1 MQRKTATFSI
11 SDNRLFKQQM
21 LSWANQF
28 NICCFLDNHEYR
40 LPHTTN
46 ECLVAA
52 GSLSYVEANKN
63 ALLKL
68 QAYQQHTNDWMFGH
82 ISYDVKNEI
91 EQLTS
96 EHPDH
101 IEFPSVF
108 FFQPETILQLNDSIV
123 TISSATLAPEKIMRE
138 ILNQAPLNTTTQPSP
153 IKIQSSISRSEY
165 IDKIH
170 LIQKK
175 IHQGYCYELNF
186 CQQFFSEDAVID
198 PLATYHLLTSI
209 SPTPFAT
216 YYKLRDKYLL
226 CASPERY
233 IQKKKDTILSQPI
246 KGTGKRDLSD
256 QQNDACL
263 KEQLRASSKDRN
275 ENVMIVDLVRND
287 LSKICTEASVTVE
300 ELFGIYTFP
309 QVHQMISTIKGH
321 LKEDVSFTDILRATF
336 PMGSMTG
343 APKRKVMELIE
354 EFEVSKRGIYS
365 GSVGYIT
372 PENNFDFNV
381 VIRSIM
387 YNESHK
393 YLSYHVGGAITG
405 NSIAE
410 KEYEECLLKA
420 LAIEQAL
427 HINR

>member
-1 MQRKTATFSI
+1 
-11 SDNRLFKQQM
+11 M
-21 LSWANQF
+21 LSWSNQF
-28 NICCFLDNHEYR
+28 NICCFLDNHEYH
-40 LPHTTN
+40 LPHTAN
-46 ECLVAA
+46 ECLVAVGA
-52 GSLSYVEANKN
+52 LSYIETDKN

-68 QAYQQHTNDWMFGH
+68 QAYQQHTKDWMFGH

-91 EQLTS
+91 ESLTS
-96 EHPDH
+96 THPDH
-101 IEFPSVF
+101 VQFPSVF
-108 FFQPETILQLNDSIV
+108 FFQPETILQLNDGIV
-123 TISSATLAPEKIMRE
+123 TISSATLPPEKIMRE
-138 ILNQAPLNTTTQPSP
+138 ILNQTALNETAQSSQ
-153 IKIQSSISRSEY
+153 IKIQPSLSKREY
-165 IDKIH
+165 IEKIH

-175 IHQGYCYELNF
+175 ILQGYCYELNF
-186 CQQFFSEDAVID
+186 CQQFFSENVAID
-198 PLATYHLLTSI
+198 PLTTYHHLTSI

-233 IQKKKDTILSQPI
+233 IQKKGNTILSQPI

-256 QQNDACL
+256 QQNDSYL
-263 KEQLRASSKDRN
+263 KEQLRVSSKDRN

-287 LSKICTEASVTVE
+287 LSKICTEASVSVE

-309 QVHQMISTIKGH
+309 QVHQMISTVQGH
-321 LKEDVSFTDILRATF
+321 LKDDVGFTDILRATF

-365 GSVGYIT
+365 GAVGYIT

-387 YNESHK
+387 YNASNK

>member
-1 MQRKTATFSI
+1 MQRNTATYSI

-28 NICCFLDNHEYR
+28 NICCFLDNHEYS
-40 LPHTTN
+40 LPHTST

-52 GSLSYVEANKN
+52 GALSYIEANQN

-68 QAYQQHTNDWMFGH
+68 QAYQYHTKDWIFGH

-96 EHPDH
+96 GHPDH
-101 IEFPSVF
+101 IQFPSVF
-108 FFQPETILQLNDSIV
+108 FFQPETILQLNNGIL
-123 TISSATLAPEKIMRE
+123 TISSATLAPEKIMQE
-138 ILNQAPLNTTTQPSP
+138 ILKQVPLKETTQSAG
-153 IKIQSSISRSEY
+153 IKIQSSISRNEY

-175 IHQGYCYELNF
+175 ILQGYCYELNF
-186 CQQFFSEDAVID
+186 CQQFFSEHAVID
-198 PLATYHLLTSI
+198 PLATYHHLTSI

-233 IQKKKDTILSQPI
+233 IQKKEDIILSQPI

-256 QQNDACL
+256 PQKDACL

-287 LSKICTEASVTVE
+287 LSKICKEASVTVE

-321 LKEDVSFTDILRATF
+321 LKQDVGFTDILRATF

-365 GSVGYIT
+365 GAVGYIT

-381 VIRSIM
+381 VIRSII
-387 YNESHK
+387 YNQLNK

-410 KEYEECLLKA
+410 SEYEECLLKA
-420 LAIEQAL
+420 SAIEQAL

>member
-1 MQRKTATFSI
+1 MQRNTATYSV
-11 SDNRLFKQQM
+11 SDTRLFKQQM
-21 LSWANQF
+21 LSWSNQF
-28 NICCFLDNHEYR
+28 NICCFLDNHEYN
-40 LPHTTN
+40 LPHTAN

-52 GSLSYVEANKN
+52 GAISYIEADKN

-68 QAYQQHTNDWMFGH
+68 QAYQQHTKDWMFGH

-91 EQLTS
+91 EHLTS
-96 EHPDH
+96 GHPDQ
-101 IEFPSVF
+101 IQFPSVF
-108 FFQPETILQLNDSIV
+108 FFQPETILQLNNGVV
-123 TISSATLAPEKIMRE
+123 TISSATLSPEKIMRE
-138 ILNQAPLNTTTQPSP
+138 ILHQAALNETTPSSP
-153 IKIQSSISRSEY
+153 IKIKSSISRNEY
-165 IDKIH
+165 IDKVH

-175 IHQGYCYELNF
+175 IQQGYCYELNF
-186 CQQFFSEDAVID
+186 CQQFFSEGAIVD
-198 PLATYHLLTSI
+198 PLATYHRLTSI

-233 IQKKKDTILSQPI
+233 IQKKGNTILSQPI
-246 KGTGKRDLSD
+246 KGTGKRDLYN
-256 QQNDACL
+256 QQNDGLL

-309 QVHQMISTIKGH
+309 QVHQMISTVKGQ
-321 LKEDVSFTDILRATF
+321 LQEGIWFTDILRATF

-365 GSVGYIT
+365 GAVGYIT
-372 PENNFDFNV
+372 PDNNFDFNV

-387 YNESHK
+387 YNASNQF
-393 YLSYHVGGAITG
+393 LSYHVGGAITG

-427 HINR
+427 HIDR